1 MEKLTD
7 ILARTGKATAREL
20 AAIMKIDAPDAL
32 NMLRELQEEGAVYR
46 DGAHWSLP
54 AEPGLLPD
62 EPQSLPLKP
71 EILPVRQENLP
82 VKPEILPGAAVA
94 DKAGT
99 SRQGADALLELLAAH
114 VAMTSEELAKM
125 AGVTARKVASTLA
138 MPTSKG
144 RVLRQQKDGK
154 FRYCLPEQKAVVS
167 AREEVTAP
175 AASTEPEV
183 AAVPAPA
190 PATEPAAAAVPL
202 KVVWSAPE
210 DFQVF
215 PTRAWVRQQRR
226 ALQQEEREFN
236 RAMKNKKRTLAQ
248 IDNLVRRVT
257 RIQGGVA
264 RIEGQV

>member
-7 ILARTGKATAREL
+7 ILVRTGKATAREL

-54 AEPGLLPD
+54 AEPGSLPD
-62 EPQSLPLKP
+62 EPQSLPVLPTQP
-71 EILPVRQENLP
+71 EKLP
-82 VKPEILPGAAVA
+82 VKPEILPGVDVA
-94 DKAGT
+94 DKAAT

-114 VAMTSEELAKM
+114 GAMTSEELAKM

-167 AREEVTAP
+167 AREEVTVP
-175 AASTEPEV
+175 AA
-183 AAVPAPA
+183 A
-190 PATEPAAAAVPL
+190 PATEPEVAAVPL

-210 DFQVF
+210 DVEEF
-215 PTRAWVRQQRR
+215 PTMSWICAQERQVKNELRWLQSLKAIRR
-226 ALQQEEREFN
+226 QINRKKAAVAYFRER
-236 RAMKNKKRTLAQ
+236 
-248 IDNLVRRVT
+248 V
-257 RIQGGVA
+257 
-264 RIEGQV
+264 

>member
-32 NMLRELQEEGAVYR
+32 NMLRELLEEGAVYR

-54 AEPGLLPD
+54 AEPGSLPD
-62 EPQSLPLKP
+62 EPQSLPVLPTQP
-71 EILPVRQENLP
+71 EKLP
-82 VKPEILPGAAVA
+82 VKPEILPGVDVA
-94 DKAGT
+94 DKAAT

-114 VAMTSEELAKM
+114 GAMTSEELAKM

-167 AREEVTAP
+167 AREEVTASEP
-175 AASTEPEV
+175 AA
-183 AAVPAPA
+183 
-190 PATEPAAAAVPL
+190 PAAAAL

-236 RAMKNKKRTLAQ
+236 RTMKNKKRTLAQ

-257 RIQGGVA
+257 RTQGGVA

>member
-32 NMLRELQEEGAVYR
+32 KMLRELQEEGAVYR

-54 AEPGLLPD
+54 AEPGSLPD
-62 EPQSLPLKP
+62 EPQSLPV
-71 EILPVRQENLP
+71 LPVKPENLP
-82 VKPEILPGAAVA
+82 VKPEILPGAAAA

-114 VAMTSEELAKM
+114 GAMTSEELAKM

-175 AASTEPEV
+175 A
-183 AAVPAPA
+183 PA
-190 PATEPAAAAVPL
+190 PATEPEVAAVPL

-210 DFQVF
+210 DVEEF
-215 PTRAWVRQQRR
+215 PTMSWIRRQKQQVKNELRWLESLEAIRR
-226 ALQQEEREFN
+226 QINRKKAPMAYFRER
-236 RAMKNKKRTLAQ
+236 
-248 IDNLVRRVT
+248 V
-257 RIQGGVA
+257 
-264 RIEGQV
+264 